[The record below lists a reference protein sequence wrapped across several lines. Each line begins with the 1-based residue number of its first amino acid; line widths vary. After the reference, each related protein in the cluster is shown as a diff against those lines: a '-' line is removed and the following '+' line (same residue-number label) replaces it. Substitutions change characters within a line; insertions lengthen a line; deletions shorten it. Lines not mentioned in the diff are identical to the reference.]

1 MIEATAEG
9 VRLLTVHA
17 AKGLEYPIVILA
29 DMSCNIAS
37 QYAQRFLD
45 PVKGI
50 CAQPLLKCEPFELS
64 EHASQEQARE
74 YSEGIRVAYVA
85 ATRARDLLVVPAVG
99 TSQQDGWLS
108 PLNKAIYP
116 PIAAYRKCEPPV
128 GCPPF
133 RNSSVLDMGGSY
145 QEGIESTVKPGLH
158 APSCGTHKVVW
169 WDPAALVLHVPANLG
184 LQSIDILTR
193 KNAKSA
199 EALERWQRLAR
210 RVNRQGPEG

>member
-99 TSQQDGWLS
+99 DEAYGEGWIA
-108 PLNKAIYP
+108 PLNDAIYP
-116 PIAAYRKCEPPV
+116 AEDRRRVQTMAG
-128 GCPPF
+128 GCPQF
-133 RNSSVLDMGGSY
+133 ASKDSVLDRPDGDPATRLTVCPGEHAGVWQGASY
-145 QEGIESTVKPGLH
+145 SM
-158 APSCGTHKVVW
+158 VW
-169 WDPAALVLHVPANLG
+169 WSPEPGALELGAQPLLG
-184 LQSIDILTR
+184 L
-193 KNAKSA
+193 
-199 EALERWQRLAR
+199 R
-210 RVNRQGPEG
+210 RDDLIVKDVSPTVQIGRAHV